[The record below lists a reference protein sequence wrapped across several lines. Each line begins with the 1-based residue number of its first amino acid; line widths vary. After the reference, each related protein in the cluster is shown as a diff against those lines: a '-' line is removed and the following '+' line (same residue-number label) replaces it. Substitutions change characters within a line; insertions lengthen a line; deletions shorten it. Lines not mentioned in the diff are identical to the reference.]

1 MVIARNM
8 AAGKKSQISRRV
20 LMTDF
25 LRDEMEIRES
35 VRETLDFLN
44 KEGNS
49 GGDGFKNNRR
59 PDDITE

>member
-1 MVIARNM
+1 
-8 AAGKKSQISRRV
+8 
-20 LMTDF
+20 MTDF